1 MSTTASNR
9 SPIRAAAGPGLAFH
23 RILKSEFIKF
33 RTLRSTFILLAAA
46 AIQIM
51 GIAALGAQSIGETF
65 AARVASNPEL
75 TSRIAAQAGD
85 IAIGVPTQGVGI
97 VVLIV
102 GPLGVLFMS
111 SEFTT
116 GMARSTFAAV
126 PKRISLFLA
135 KLVVVMVSAFALTA
149 VASYIAGL
157 VTISILDSYKIAVD
171 LGSPQFIKRLLVS
184 GVYVAAIAGFGMA
197 LGTILR
203 SSAGGVVSLLGLVF
217 VAPITVDLFDG
228 SWFDTVG
235 KYLPGNTLL
244 IPLTSVNHVPDLLEA
259 WQAALVLGAWV
270 IVPAGAAV
278 LLLKKRDV

>member
-1 MSTTASNR
+1 MSASALSR
-9 SPIRAAAGPGLAFH
+9 PVIRNSLGPGPAFH
-23 RILKSEFIKF
+23 RVLKSEFIKF
-33 RTLRSTFILLAAA
+33 RTLRSTLILLAAA

-51 GIAALGAQSIGETF
+51 GIAALGAQRTGETF

-75 TSRIAAQAGD
+75 TSRIAAQAGE
-85 IAIGVPTQGVGI
+85 IAISVPTQGVGM

-135 KLVVVMVSAFALTA
+135 KLVVVMVSAFAVTA

-171 LGSPQFIKRLLVS
+171 LGSPQFIKRLLVC

-203 SSAGGVVSLLGLVF
+203 SSAGGVVSLIGLVF
-217 VAPITVDLFDG
+217 VAPATVDLLG
-228 SWFDTVG
+228 GNWFDTVG
-235 KYLPGNTLL
+235 KYLPTNTLL

-270 IVPAGAAV
+270 VVPAAVAV